1 MRALPVAICGVLV
14 GWGVGFWA
22 APQVLAGLA
31 RSSLAR
37 VNYRKREVVAGL
49 GLLLVLGLLVWA
61 APLAVAAR
69 VDPLRA
75 ARAGLLGPSGLA
87 GGGGRRALLAPGA
100 GRDPIGGE
108 RGERGVPGA

>member
-22 APQVLAGLA
+22 APQVLSGLA

-37 VNYRKREVVAGL
+37 VNYQKREVVAGL

-87 GGGGRRALLAPGA
+87 GGGGGGGLPPLRV
-100 GRDPIGGE
+100 GRGPVE
-108 RGERGVPGA
+108 

>member
-49 GLLLVLGLLVWA
+49 GLLLLLGLLVWA

-87 GGGGRRALLAPGA
+87 VVVAGLAFLLLGLADALIEDEG
-100 GRDPIGGE
+100 
-108 RGERGVPGA
+108 